1 MHFCFKI
8 PIPRRPNLTSPD
20 GLLSSLAREGR
31 VYLSYG
37 SYGHGCGALPVYVG
51 VQFSEKKVLGAG
63 ELVQAIVRRALS
75 LGPGV
80 QPCLNLYRDLGQ
92 VACFP
97 PVPCEPVSSSIKL
110 GSWAERPQGS
120 HDILSIHTFS
130 FSGTHHPV
138 AKLLRRP
145 QKGLRNVSRSL
156 Q

>member
-1 MHFCFKI
+1 MRFCFKI
-8 PIPRRPNLTSPD
+8 PIPRRPTLTSPD
-20 GLLSSLAREGR
+20 GSLSSLAGEGR
-31 VYLSYG
+31 IYL
-37 SYGHGCGALPVYVG
+37 SYGHGCGALPVYIG
-51 VQFSEKKVLGAG
+51 VQFSEQKVLGAG

-97 PVPCEPVSSSIKL
+97 PVPCEPLFPHLKL

-130 FSGTHHPV
+130 FSGTHHPG

-145 QKGLRNVSRSL
+145 QKGLGNVSRFL
-156 Q
+156 E